1 MSYELAQKY
10 AEFEI
15 PKEIKSAYKAGVQ
28 LAGSL
33 GFTKIMMFANENQI
47 TNDDIDWFTNRPPRT
62 MEGESYE
69 DMKMRTKLA
78 NAFYKYRAYLYDYS
92 VYEKQ
97 KI

>member
-1 MSYELAQKY
+1 MSYELAQKW

-15 PKEIKSAYKAGVQ
+15 PKEIKTAYRAGVQ

-33 GFTKIMMFANENQI
+33 GFTKMMMFANENQI
-47 TNDDIDWFTNRPPRT
+47 TNDDIDYYMNQKPSR
-62 MEGESYE
+62 SE
-69 DMKMRTKLA
+69 DETFE
-78 NAFYKYRAYLYDYS
+78 AFKQRSKFSNVLYKYRKYLYDYS

>member
-47 TNDDIDWFTNRPPRT
+47 TNDDIDYYMNQ
-62 MEGESYE
+62 
-69 DMKMRTKLA
+69 KAMRGDDETFEAFKQRSRLA
-78 NAFYKYRAYLYDYS
+78 NVLYKYRKYLYDYS
-92 VYEKQ
+92 VFEKQ
-97 KI
+97 N

>member
-47 TNDDIDWFTNRPPRT
+47 TNDDIDYYMNQKAMR
-62 MEGESYE
+62 GEDETFEEYKQRS
-69 DMKMRTKLA
+69 RFA
-78 NAFYKYRAYLYDYS
+78 NVLYKYRKYLYDYS

-97 KI
+97 N

>member
-15 PKEIKSAYKAGVQ
+15 PKEIKQAYKSGVQ
-28 LAGSL
+28 LVGSL

-47 TNDDIDWFTNRPPRT
+47 TNDDIDYYMNQKAMR
-62 MEGESYE
+62 SE
-69 DMKMRTKLA
+69 DETFEQYKQRSRFA
-78 NAFYKYRAYLYDYS
+78 NVLYKYRKYLYDYS

-97 KI
+97 N